1 MAQFIKL
8 PKSTTDASSFDLMN
22 IGWGVGEI
30 TSPTT
35 TTIKVNVYGNNVN
48 SYDSDALA
56 FVTITINAAMSDSE
70 RLDMINN
77 VSLAAQ
83 EACENPNSTPSLAL
97 VGTKYVTSMTYAG
110 T

>member
-1 MAQFIKL
+1 
-8 PKSTTDASSFDLMN
+8 
-22 IGWGVGEI
+22 
-30 TSPTT
+30 
-35 TTIKVNVYGNNVN
+35 
-48 SYDSDALA
+48 
-56 FVTITINAAMSDSE
+56 MSDSE

>member
-8 PKSTTDASSFDLMN
+8 PKSTTDATSFDLMN

-30 TSPTT
+30 TSPTS
-35 TTIKVNVYGNNVN
+35 TTIKVSVYSNNVN
-48 SYDSDALA
+48 SYDTDSLA
-56 FVTITINAAMSDSE
+56 SFTITINAAMSDSE

-83 EACENPNSTPSLAL
+83 EACENPNSTPSLVL
-97 VGTKYVTSMTYAG
+97 VGTKYVASMTYAG